1 MFLVAY
7 RKGTRFHE
15 SRGKHY
21 SDGYGEG
28 DTLGFLIHLPHDEN
42 KSYIPVTYKDKVLY
56 DADWYWFVL
65 NIVVKK
71 VWI

>member
-1 MFLVAY
+1 MIQSQKHIHIFL

-28 DTLGFLIHLPHDEN
+28 DTLGFLISLPNHN
-42 KSYIPVTYKDKVLY
+42 RKAYIPPTYKDKVCHY
-56 DADWYWFVL
+56 QFYFF
-65 NIVVKK
+65 IYY
-71 VWI
+71 